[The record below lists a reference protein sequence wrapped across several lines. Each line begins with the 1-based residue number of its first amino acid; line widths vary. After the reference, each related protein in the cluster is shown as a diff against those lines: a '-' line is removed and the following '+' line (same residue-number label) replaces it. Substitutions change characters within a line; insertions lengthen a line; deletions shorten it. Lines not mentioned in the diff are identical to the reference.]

1 MKNKWKILCGIFT
14 MSTMLVSAG
23 CGNSLTE
30 AIKESKEAY
39 AEIKEEA
46 TESMQTE
53 TTPAVTAEE
62 DESANDIMF
71 LSGEVLDFGDDSED
85 GEVVIQPTDLK
96 ILDELP
102 DILSNSDLPK
112 MDHYSKDTNVA
123 VNYYNPAIPGYVSIV
138 SYNNGEA
145 EIFYNCENN
154 GMNFY
159 FYRPSGTY
167 FGYSVRGYDNE
178 HISSPVFGGYDIPMD
193 GVDFAEFSKDIYANT
208 NGGSYS
214 YYSED
219 EYPETLDTYKESLN
233 TIFARFGVLSNEAFD
248 ELGLTW
254 EDFGINFGNEYAKY
268 DALATLVGNDEKVPM
283 LMEKQTFTNGKN
295 DATGQTWIETVRD
308 GIMKQATYNSR
319 EGAEPSGWFAYN
331 EADSNNFVDGSDYV
345 QIETYDDEVS
355 FMTYYH
361 SGGYEDED
369 RYASRVF
376 TLIFIGDEDGMVDI
390 EYRYDTDFRGT
401 DSPGVITSDTRMGFM
416 IDCAADEVKDIFA
429 SEESLK
435 AALVYPNY
443 LYEESEYMSNDE
455 MIKDFMTHYKRYMGS
470 IDDNI
475 KTMGTCLA
483 DYGIEY

>member
-14 MSTMLVSAG
+14 MSTMLVSSG
-23 CGNSLTE
+23 CTNPMTNALKE
-30 AIKESKEAY
+30 ADEAY
-39 AEIKEEA
+39 AQYKEE
-46 TESMQTE
+46 
-53 TTPAVTAEE
+53 TAESTQAE
-62 DESANDIMF
+62 TGEETSNDFTI
-71 LSGEVLDFGDDSED
+71 LSGEETLDFGSNNDNK
-85 GEVVIQPTDLK
+85 EVEIQAAELK

-102 DILSNSDLPK
+102 DILRNSDLPR
-112 MDHYSKDTNVA
+112 MDHYSDDTNVA
-123 VNYYNPAIPGYVSIV
+123 VNYYNPTIPGYVSIV
-138 SYNNGEA
+138 SYKNGEA

-167 FGYSVRGYDNE
+167 FGYSVRGYDNDN
-178 HISSPVFGGYDIPMD
+178 ISTPVFGGYDIPMN
-193 GVDFAEFSKDIYANT
+193 GTDFAEFSKDIYANT

-219 EYPETLDTYKESLN
+219 EFPETLDAYKESLN
-233 TIFARFGVLSNEAFD
+233 TILARFGVLSNEAFD
-248 ELGLTW
+248 KLGLTW
-254 EDFGINFGNEYAKY
+254 EDFEINFGEEYKKY
-268 DALATLVGNDEKVPM
+268 DECATLVGNDEKVPM
-283 LMEKQTFTNGKN
+283 LMEKQSFTNGVN
-295 DATGQTWIETVRD
+295 DATGKTWIETVRD
-308 GIMKQATYNSR
+308 GIMKQAVYNSR
-319 EGAEPSGWFAYN
+319 EGEEPTDWFAYN
-331 EADSNNFVDGSDYV
+331 EADSNCFVDGSDYV
-345 QIETYDDEVS
+345 QIETYEDEVS
-355 FMTYYH
+355 FKTFYH

-369 RYASRVF
+369 RYSSKTFSLVF
-376 TLIFIGDEDGMVDI
+376 VGDEDGQVTI
-390 EYRYDTDFRGT
+390 KYNYDTDFRGT
-401 DSPGVITSDTRMGFM
+401 DSPGVIASDTRMGFM
-416 IDCAADEVKDIFA
+416 LDCAADEVKDIFA

>member
-1 MKNKWKILCGIFT
+1 M
-14 MSTMLVSAG
+14 
-23 CGNSLTE
+23 
-30 AIKESKEAY
+30 
-39 AEIKEEA
+39 
-46 TESMQTE
+46 
-53 TTPAVTAEE
+53 
-62 DESANDIMF
+62 
-71 LSGEVLDFGDDSED
+71 
-85 GEVVIQPTDLK
+85 
-96 ILDELP
+96 
-102 DILSNSDLPK
+102 
-112 MDHYSKDTNVA
+112 
-123 VNYYNPAIPGYVSIV
+123 
-138 SYNNGEA
+138 
-145 EIFYNCENN
+145 
-154 GMNFY
+154 
-159 FYRPSGTY
+159 
-167 FGYSVRGYDNE
+167 
-178 HISSPVFGGYDIPMD
+178 
-193 GVDFAEFSKDIYANT
+193 
-208 NGGSYS
+208 
-214 YYSED
+214 
-219 EYPETLDTYKESLN
+219 
-233 TIFARFGVLSNEAFD
+233 SNEAFD

-308 GIMKQATYNSR
+308 GIMKQAIYNSR
-319 EGAEPSGWFAYN
+319 EGEEPSGWFAYN

-429 SEESLK
+429 SEDSLK

>member
-1 MKNKWKILCGIFT
+1 M
-14 MSTMLVSAG
+14 
-23 CGNSLTE
+23 
-30 AIKESKEAY
+30 
-39 AEIKEEA
+39 
-46 TESMQTE
+46 
-53 TTPAVTAEE
+53 
-62 DESANDIMF
+62 
-71 LSGEVLDFGDDSED
+71 
-85 GEVVIQPTDLK
+85 
-96 ILDELP
+96 DELP
-102 DILSNSDLPK
+102 DILRNSDLPR
-112 MDHYSKDTNVA
+112 MDHYSNDTNVA

-138 SYNNGEA
+138 SYKNGEA

-167 FGYSVRGYDNE
+167 FGYSVRGYDNDN
-178 HISSPVFGGYDIPMD
+178 ISTPVFGGYDIPMN
-193 GVDFAEFSKDIYANT
+193 GTDFAEFSKDIYANT

-219 EYPETLDTYKESLN
+219 EFPETLDAYKESLN
-233 TIFARFGVLSNEAFD
+233 TILARFGVLSNEAFD
-248 ELGLTW
+248 ELGLSW
-254 EDFGINFGNEYAKY
+254 EDFEINFGEEYKKY
-268 DALATLVGNDEKVPM
+268 DECATLVGNDEKIPM
-283 LMEKQTFTNGKN
+283 LMEKQSFTNGVN
-295 DATGQTWIETVRD
+295 DATGKTWIETVRD

-319 EGAEPSGWFAYN
+319 EGEEPSGWFAYN

-355 FMTYYH
+355 FKTFYH

-369 RYASRVF
+369 RYSSKTFSLVF
-376 TLIFIGDEDGMVDI
+376 VGDEDGQVTI
-390 EYRYDTDFRGT
+390 KYNYDTDFRGT
-401 DSPGVITSDTRMGFM
+401 DSPGVIASDTRMGFM
-416 IDCAADEVKDIFA
+416 LDCAADEVKDIFA

>member
-14 MSTMLVSAG
+14 MSTMLVSSG
-23 CGNSLTE
+23 CTNPVTNALKE
-30 AIKESKEAY
+30 ADEAY
-39 AEIKEEA
+39 AQYKEE
-46 TESMQTE
+46 
-53 TTPAVTAEE
+53 TAESTQTKTGE
-62 DESANDIMF
+62 ETSNDFTI
-71 LSGEVLDFGDDSED
+71 LSGVETLDFGSNNDNT
-85 GEVVIQPTDLK
+85 EVEIQAAELK

-102 DILSNSDLPK
+102 DILRNSDLPR
-112 MDHYSKDTNVA
+112 MDHYSDDTNVA

-138 SYNNGEA
+138 SYKNGEA

-167 FGYSVRGYDNE
+167 FGYSVRGYDNDN
-178 HISSPVFGGYDIPMD
+178 ISTPVFGGYDIPMN
-193 GVDFAEFSKDIYANT
+193 GTDFAEFSKDIYANT

-219 EYPETLDTYKESLN
+219 EFPETLDAYKESLN
-233 TIFARFGVLSNEAFD
+233 TILARFGVLSNEAFD
-248 ELGLTW
+248 ELGLSW
-254 EDFGINFGNEYAKY
+254 EDFEINFGEEYKKY
-268 DALATLVGNDEKVPM
+268 DECATLVGNDEKIPM
-283 LMEKQTFTNGKN
+283 LMEKQSFTNGVN
-295 DATGQTWIETVRD
+295 DATGKTWIETVRD

-319 EGAEPSGWFAYN
+319 EGEEPSGWFAYN

-355 FMTYYH
+355 FKTFYH

-369 RYASRVF
+369 RYSSKTFSLVF
-376 TLIFIGDEDGMVDI
+376 VGDEDGQVTI
-390 EYRYDTDFRGT
+390 KYNYDTDFRGT
-401 DSPGVITSDTRMGFM
+401 DSPGVIASDTRMGFM
-416 IDCAADEVKDIFA
+416 LDCAADEVKDIFA